1 MEADVNDLEWRVE
14 QQRLRIAEAIPGY
27 LGYRER
33 ERRRDADRQLRHEL
47 ARQYAGQRGRL
58 TDIQRRA
65 SGKPLLEYLDD
76 IERVNLKLQRFIDRL
91 RTASYGYA
99 GWFDVAPVREAELQ
113 QLYTFDHALTAGVER
128 MESAVAELDAAV
140 DAGEGIDE
148 AVESLSSTVD
158 GLNRRFDQ
166 RRDLLAEGK
175 KVPPNE
181 LREALEV
188 PAEPNPA
195 FQVLADLKIDDALTY
210 EGADYLVL
218 AKVTYDMNGQM
229 AYAYQLE
236 DTDRARWLR
245 VHPAREA
252 VALYEVIELDVGAE
266 PSAQLDVD
274 GKMFH
279 QVESGQAK
287 AYIIGPGGRREGV
300 VDYRMYATE
309 STSAAGE
316 QLWIEEWGDTV
327 RAHRG
332 WSVDVD
338 QVQVWP
344 RR

>member
-1 MEADVNDLEWRVE
+1 MNDLEWRME
-14 QQRLRIAEAIPGY
+14 QQRLRIAERIPGY

-33 ERRRDADRQLRHEL
+33 ERRRDADRQLRDEL
-47 ARQYAGQRGRL
+47 ARQYAGQRERL
-58 TDIQRRA
+58 TDVQRRTSA
-65 SGKPLLEYLDD
+65 KGGLAHLDD

-128 MESAVAELDAAV
+128 VESAVGDLSAAL
-140 DAGEGIDE
+140 DAGEGIE
-148 AVESLSSTVD
+148 AAVDALSTTVD
-158 GLNRRFDQ
+158 QLNRRFDQ

-175 KVPPNE
+175 QVPPNE

-188 PAEPNPA
+188 PAEPSPA
-195 FQVLADLKIDDALTY
+195 FRSLADLKIDDALTY

-218 AKVTYDMNGQM
+218 AKVTYDMQDQM

-236 DTDRARWLR
+236 DTDSPRWLR
-245 VHPAREA
+245 VDPAHEA
-252 VALYEVIELDVGAE
+252 AVLYEVVDLGVGAEPAAELDVGGKTFR
-266 PSAQLDVD
+266 QVD
-274 GKMFH
+274 AGD
-279 QVESGQAK
+279 AK
-287 AYIIGPGGRREGV
+287 AYIIGPGGRREGL
-300 VDYRMYATE
+300 VDYWMY
-309 STSAAGE
+309 TSDAGE

-332 WSVDVD
+332 WPVDVD
-338 QVQVWP
+338 QVQVWS

>member
-1 MEADVNDLEWRVE
+1 MNDLEWRLE
-14 QQRLRIAEAIPGY
+14 QQRLRIAESIPGY

-33 ERRRDADRQLRHEL
+33 ERRRNADRQLRDEL
-47 ARQYAGQRGRL
+47 ARQYAAQRERL

-65 SGKPLLEYLDD
+65 SDKALLSYLDN

-128 MESAVAELDAAV
+128 VESDVSELSAAV
-140 DAGEGIDE
+140 DAGQDVEE
-148 AVESLSSTVD
+148 AVEALSSTVD

-188 PAEPNPA
+188 PAEPSPA
-195 FQVLADLKIDDALTY
+195 FQGLADLAIDDALTY

-218 AKVTYDMNGQM
+218 AKVTYEMQGQM

-236 DTDRARWLR
+236 DTGRARWLR

-266 PSAQLDVD
+266 PSEQLDVS
-274 GKMFH
+274 GKTFH
-279 QVESGQAK
+279 QVDAGQAK
-287 AYIIGPGGRREGV
+287 AYIIGPGGRREGL
-300 VDYRMYATE
+300 VDYWLYA
-309 STSAAGE
+309 SDAGE
-316 QLWIEEWGDTV
+316 QLWIEAWGDTV